1 MKPTKLP
8 TLEEIRKEF
17 DKIQSQPRKDNL
29 TFEEQ
34 VEELMEQINDEIR
47 LEDQQRAID
56 LENALKDPKT
66 LEELREE
73 FDLIS
78 EGGVK
83 KRNITS
89 ESPEFWDELNTDEQ
103 IAQLEKEI
111 ASEANIDTRISEDMK
126 KSRDNIEE
134 PAKLAKK
141 TPVDKAL
148 ATGLQKD
155 KENEKTAP
163 QKFIEAIK
171 KLFSPIKK
179 LFSSIKKLFNTEK
192 NPRNNNIQD
201 TIKNAKRISQNV
213 GEVILKSRKDQQQMK
228 ASIAKA
234 RRQLI
239 AKAKAQK
246 IRRGLS
252 TASDVGSSRR
262 DTTKTRSSSRN
273 GQGFGGGR

>member
-1 MKPTKLP
+1 MKPIKLP
-8 TLEEIRKEF
+8 TLKELRKEF
-17 DKIQSQPRKDNL
+17 DKIKSQPRKDNL

-34 VEELMEQINDEIR
+34 VEELMEQIKDEIR
-47 LEDQQRAID
+47 LEDQQKAIN

-66 LEELREE
+66 LEELRKE

-78 EGGVK
+78 EEGVK
-83 KRNITS
+83 KQNITS
-89 ESPEFWDELNTDEQ
+89 DSPEFWDKLSTDEQ

-111 ASEANIDTRISEDMK
+111 ASEENIDTRISEDMK

-141 TPVDKAL
+141 TRFDKAL
-148 ATGLQKD
+148 ATDSQKD
-155 KENEKTAP
+155 KNSEKTVP

-201 TIKNAKRISQNV
+201 TVKNAKRIRQNARQT
-213 GEVILKSRKDQQQMK
+213 ILKLRKEQQQIK
-228 ASIAKA
+228 DRAKA
-234 RRQLI
+234 RGQLR

-252 TASDVGSSRR
+252 TASDVGNSRR

>member
-1 MKPTKLP
+1 
-8 TLEEIRKEF
+8 
-17 DKIQSQPRKDNL
+17 
-29 TFEEQ
+29 
-34 VEELMEQINDEIR
+34 
-47 LEDQQRAID
+47 
-56 LENALKDPKT
+56 LKDPKT

-73 FDLIS
+73 FDLSS

-89 ESPEFWDELNTDEQ
+89 ESPEFWDKLSTDEQ

-111 ASEANIDTRISEDMK
+111 ASEENIDTRISEDMK

-141 TPVDKAL
+141 TRFDKAL
-148 ATGLQKD
+148 ATDSQKD
-155 KENEKTAP
+155 KNSEKTVL

-201 TIKNAKRISQNV
+201 TVKNAKRIRQNARQT
-213 GEVILKSRKDQQQMK
+213 ILKLRKEQQQIK
-228 ASIAKA
+228 DRAKA
-234 RRQLI
+234 RAKAQRQAKAT
-239 AKAKAQK
+239 AKAKK
-246 IRRGLS
+246 IRKSLS
-252 TASDVGSSRR
+252 VRNGSKKS
-262 DTTKTRSSSRN
+262 TTPNRMQTRSRPRSGHSETR
-273 GQGFGGGR
+273 RRI